1 MSWESKDRQEMN
13 KVSVER
19 QKENQQT
26 KKQRFKRDDQEMEAE
41 KRNQTGRIQ
50 KLVPP
55 YTLQVKFSIV
65 KALRNGKRHYSNTGG
80 YSSR

>member
-1 MSWESKDRQEMN
+1 MN
-13 KVSVER
+13 NVSVER

-26 KKQRFKRDDQEMEAE
+26 NKQCFKRYDPGMEAE
-41 KRNQTGRIQ
+41 KRSQTGKIQ

-65 KALRNGKRHYSNTGG
+65 VRAPRNGKRHKSYTGG